1 MRVRVRVGVRVREGG
16 RVRPPGS
23 ADNAAMADSIVT
35 LFDVDNTLLDNDR
48 VVQDLM
54 RHMRAELGEERQR
67 EYWDIFEA
75 LREELGYADYLG
87 ALQRYRVQHPRDS
100 KALIV
105 SSFLINYP
113 FANRLFPESLD
124 VVDLARTWGTTVI
137 VSDGDVV
144 FQPRKI
150 ERSGLYESVERNVL
164 IYIHKERELED
175 LEQRYPA
182 EHYIA
187 VDDKLWLLDAMKRHW
202 GARVTTVWPRQGHY
216 VTDARVATL
225 PPADVSISRIGD
237 LLPWTLEAVRRA
249 AG

>member
-1 MRVRVRVGVRVREGG
+1 MTARIPSGYRTAAHRE
-16 RVRPPGS
+16 RF
-23 ADNAAMADSIVT
+23 ADNAGMADRIVT

-54 RHMRAELGEERQR
+54 RHMRLELGDERQR
-67 EYWDIFEA
+67 EYWEIFDA

-150 ERSGLYESVERNVL
+150 ERSGLFESVERNVL
-164 IYIHKERELED
+164 IYIHKEREVED
-175 LEQRYPA
+175 IEQRYPA
-182 EHYIA
+182 EHYVI
-187 VDDKLWLLDAMKRHW
+187 VDDKLWLLQAMKAHW

-225 PPADVSISRIGD
+225 PAPDVSLSRIGD
-237 LLPWTLEAVRRA
+237 LLSWSLEAVRRA